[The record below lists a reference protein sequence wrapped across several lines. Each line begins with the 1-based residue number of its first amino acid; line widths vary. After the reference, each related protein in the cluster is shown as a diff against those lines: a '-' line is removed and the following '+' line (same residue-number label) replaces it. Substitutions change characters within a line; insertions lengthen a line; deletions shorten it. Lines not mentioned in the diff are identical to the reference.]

1 MLHPSYTEIL
11 EKIRENED
19 IPNVDSRYSIVIATS
34 KRAREIISGKSPMVE
49 ANENDKALSIAV
61 EELSE
66 NKIIILPEQEEDDE
80 LTFEGETEEFEE
92 EE

>member
-11 EKIRENED
+11 EKIRDNEE

-34 KRAREIISGKSPMVE
+34 KRARELISGKAPMVDTK
-49 ANENDKALSIAV
+49 ENDKALSIAV

-66 NKIIILPEQEEDDE
+66 NKIVIRPEQEEEDE
-80 LTFEGETEEFEE
+80 LLFEGETEEFEE
-92 EE
+92 E

>member
-34 KRAREIISGKSPMVE
+34 KRARELISGKAPMVD
-49 ANENDKALSIAV
+49 AKENDKALSIAV
-61 EELSE
+61 EELNE
-66 NKIIILPEQEEDDE
+66 NKIVILPEQEEDDE
-80 LTFEGETEEFEE
+80 LVFEGETEEFEE
-92 EE
+92 E

>member
-34 KRAREIISGKSPMVE
+34 KRARELISGKAPMVE

-61 EELSE
+61 EELNE
-66 NKIIILPEQEEDDE
+66 NKIVILPEQEEDDE

-92 EE
+92 E

>member
-34 KRAREIISGKSPMVE
+34 KRARELISGKTPMVD
-49 ANENDKALSIAV
+49 AKENDKALSIAV
-61 EELSE
+61 EELNE
-66 NKIIILPEQEEDDE
+66 NKIVILPEQEDVPSGY
-80 LTFEGETEEFEE
+80 LSKYRKSL
-92 EE
+92 

>member
-11 EKIRENED
+11 EKVRENED

-34 KRAREIISGKSPMVE
+34 KRARELISGKTPMVDT
-49 ANENDKALSIAV
+49 NENDKALSIAV

-66 NKIIILPEQEEDDE
+66 NKIVILPAQAEDDE
-80 LTFEGETEEFEE
+80 LTFEGETEKFEE
-92 EE
+92 E

>member
-34 KRAREIISGKSPMVE
+34 KRARELISGKTPMVDT
-49 ANENDKALSIAV
+49 NENDKALSIAV

-66 NKIIILPEQEEDDE
+66 NKIVILPEQEEDDG

-92 EE
+92 E

>member
-34 KRAREIISGKSPMVE
+34 KRARELISGKSPMVD

-61 EELSE
+61 EELNE
-66 NKIIILPEQEEDDE
+66 NKIVILPEQEEDDE

-92 EE
+92 E

>member
-34 KRAREIISGKSPMVE
+34 KRARELISGKTPMVDT
-49 ANENDKALSIAV
+49 NENDKALSIAV

-66 NKIIILPEQEEDDE
+66 NKIVILPEQEEDDE
-80 LTFEGETEEFEE
+80 LTFEGETEKFEE
-92 EE
+92 E

>member
-34 KRAREIISGKSPMVE
+34 KRARELISGKTPMVE
-49 ANENDKALSIAV
+49 TNENDKALSVAV
-61 EELSE
+61 KELNE
-66 NKIIILPEQEEDDE
+66 NKIVILPEQEEDDE

-92 EE
+92 E

>member
-34 KRAREIISGKSPMVE
+34 KRARELISGKAPMVDVK
-49 ANENDKALSIAV
+49 ENDKALSIAV
-61 EELSE
+61 EELNE
-66 NKIIILPEQEEDDE
+66 NKIVILPEQEEDDE
-80 LTFEGETEEFEE
+80 LVFEGETEEFEE
-92 EE
+92 E

>member
-34 KRAREIISGKSPMVE
+34 KRARELISGKTPMVDT
-49 ANENDKALSIAV
+49 NENDKALSIAV

-66 NKIIILPEQEEDDE
+66 NKIVILPEQEEDDE

-92 EE
+92 E

>member
-34 KRAREIISGKSPMVE
+34 KRARELISGKTPMVE
-49 ANENDKALSIAV
+49 TNENDKALSIAV
-61 EELSE
+61 EELNE
-66 NKIIILPEQEEDDE
+66 NKIVILPEQEEDDE

-92 EE
+92 E

>member
-34 KRAREIISGKSPMVE
+34 KRARELISGKSPMVD

-61 EELSE
+61 EELNE
-66 NKIIILPEQEEDDE
+66 NKIVILPEQEEDDE
-80 LTFEGETEEFEE
+80 LTLEGETEEFEE
-92 EE
+92 E

>member
-34 KRAREIISGKSPMVE
+34 KRARELISGKTPMVD
-49 ANENDKALSIAV
+49 AGENDKALSIAV

-66 NKIIILPEQEEDDE
+66 NKIVILPEQEEDDE

-92 EE
+92 E